1 MATTYTGATNPFQ
14 VTTGSNLNGTVTGFG
29 GWSGSVDVDNLRR
42 KFGIG
47 DYVAQLAPEQSLFF
61 AYLSR
66 IAKKPLDETVW
77 KPLEYR
83 PQWQRR
89 NFVVGSAS
97 NTALTESAANAA
109 GNVNLGSETG
119 QPLKCNYDN
128 SGKITSAYN
137 QIPAFIIN
145 DQIVRIPVVQTAAG
159 DDQGK
164 VYHSNAKVSA
174 WAAST
179 GQCTLTFLD
188 YAVPETQSSGQ
199 TAAYKILAAGA
210 ASTTGLGVADATAAS
225 ADCQVVGSAFG
236 EATTAPD
243 GWVDKISDAEF
254 YMQIFKTAVPL
265 MSGSAQATRYRGF
278 SDEYQRLY
286 TQHVMSHKMDIE
298 NAMLFGSGSYTD
310 QDNRYSWGIVPFI
323 ELMGGKSYA
332 MNAASDGFDAMV
344 DIMENFFAPEV
355 GNSGQKLC
363 LTSRK
368 VIAWLSKL
376 GSSTSGSF
384 LYNSLGR
391 GMSSA
396 TTAGTFDA
404 AATAENSNPF
414 SVSVDVKSSKF
425 APVPITAITTA
436 FGTFNFVAHPLFRGH
451 AENICAVIDLNNVAY
466 RPLVG
471 NGLNRD
477 TFVETNIQDNSVDG
491 RKDQIIT
498 ECGLEVM
505 LPETHALINFS
516 NL

>member
-1 MATTYTGATNPFQ
+1 MSTYYDAGKLSTL
-14 VTTGSNLNGTVTGFG
+14 TTGQTSNTGTTVSEWGNWTGV
-29 GWSGSVDVDNLRR
+29 VDVDNIRR

-47 DYVAQLAPEQSLFF
+47 DYVSQLAPEQSLFF
-61 AYLSR
+61 AYLSKV
-66 IAKKPLDETVW
+66 AKKPLDETVW

-89 NFVVGSAS
+89 NFVAVVDDAHEI
-97 NTALTESAANAA
+97 ALAKGTPDGGKVSVAPA
-109 GNVNLGSETG
+109 GAVEIR
-119 QPLKCNYDN
+119 CNYDAT
-128 SGKITSAYN
+128 GKVTALFN
-137 QIPAFIIN
+137 NKTVFHLKN
-145 DQIVRIPVVQTAAG
+145 QIVRMPVWETTDNKLVHCNFKVTAIDTTTVGNITINSAGVQSLPEKAADGTTDCDYVLLCLNANGALG
-159 DDQGK
+159 DNKND
-164 VYHSNAKVSA
+164 
-174 WAAST
+174 
-179 GQCTLTFLD
+179 
-188 YAVPETQSSGQ
+188 
-199 TAAYKILAAGA
+199 GA
-210 ASTTGLGVADATAAS
+210 AATDGKGQNC
-225 ADCQVVGSAFG
+225 DCQVVGSAFG

-278 SDEYQRLY
+278 ADEYQRIY
-286 TQHVMSHKMDIE
+286 AQHVMSHKMDIE
-298 NAMLFGSGSYTD
+298 NAMLFGSGGYTD
-310 QDNRYSWGIVPFI
+310 QDSRYSWGIVPFI
-323 ELMGGKSYA
+323 ELMGGKSYG
-332 MNAASDGFDAMV
+332 MNYQTSGYDDMV

-363 LTSRK
+363 VTSRK

-376 GSSTSGSF
+376 GNASNGSF
-384 LYNSLGR
+384 IYNSLGKD
-391 GMSSA
+391 MSDGS
-396 TTAGTFDA
+396 TSD
-404 AATAENSNPF
+404 NPYN
-414 SVSVDVKSSKF
+414 VQIDTKQSKF
-425 APVPITAITTA
+425 APVPITSIQTA

-451 AENICAVIDLNNVAY
+451 AENTVAVIDLANVAY

-516 NL
+516 